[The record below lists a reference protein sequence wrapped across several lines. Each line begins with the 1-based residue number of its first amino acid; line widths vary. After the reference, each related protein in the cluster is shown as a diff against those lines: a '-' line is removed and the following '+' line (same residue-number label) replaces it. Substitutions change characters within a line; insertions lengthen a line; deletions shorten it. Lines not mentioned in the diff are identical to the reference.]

1 MSLSWL
7 RERRTRRTLVIS
19 GEGAAELNLSVL
31 ELPRLLGAIVAQA
44 MDDGMTGIRIGVAPD
59 TGEAWMEYFGPVF
72 GKKDE
77 SWRMVPPPE
86 SCYPALVQI
95 CVSRAELQAGLP
107 LTGVIPAA
115 RGREPIDLQFEMR
128 RLDNFQVS
136 WDGRFARARGDS
148 AAVSESI

>member
-7 RERRTRRTLVIS
+7 RERRTRRTLVIT
-19 GEGAAELNLSVL
+19 GYGAEELDSSAA

-77 SWRMVPPPE
+77 SWGMVPPPE
-86 SCYPALVQI
+86 FCYPALVQI

-107 LTGVIPAA
+107 LTGVIPAV
-115 RGREPIDLQFEMR
+115 RGREPISLNFEMR
-128 RLDNFQVS
+128 QVDNFQVS
-136 WDGRFARARGDS
+136 WDGRFVRARGDS
-148 AAVSESI
+148 AAVGESM